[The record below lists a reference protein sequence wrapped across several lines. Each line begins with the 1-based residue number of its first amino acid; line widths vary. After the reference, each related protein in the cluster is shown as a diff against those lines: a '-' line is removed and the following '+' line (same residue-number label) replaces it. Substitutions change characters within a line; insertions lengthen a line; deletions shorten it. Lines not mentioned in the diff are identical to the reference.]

1 MASSSA
7 VEDEHLTD
15 SDLTDDEG
23 KFWPVLPF
31 HNLTSLKSQ
40 NAARN
45 PVRKNS
51 APRPQNRPRWP
62 LCSILTIKTS

>member
-23 KFWPVLPF
+23 YQAYT
-31 HNLTSLKSQ
+31 NLK
-40 NAARN
+40 
-45 PVRKNS
+45 
-51 APRPQNRPRWP
+51 
-62 LCSILTIKTS
+62 II

>member
-23 KFWPVLPF
+23 EFV
-31 HNLTSLKSQ
+31 SLF
-40 NAARN
+40 
-45 PVRKNS
+45 
-51 APRPQNRPRWP
+51 P
-62 LCSILTIKTS
+62 LELN